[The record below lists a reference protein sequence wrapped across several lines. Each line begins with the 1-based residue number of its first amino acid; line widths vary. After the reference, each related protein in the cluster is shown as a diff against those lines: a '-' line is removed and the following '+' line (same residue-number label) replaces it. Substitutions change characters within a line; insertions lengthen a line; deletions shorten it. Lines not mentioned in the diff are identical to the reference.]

1 MPPDSRWKAPRSRGT
16 QKNDKKGSGAPV
28 GASEPL
34 FMIGAVT
41 AKQPV
46 LRSSPFR
53 ENGTAERPQT
63 LRCPKIINVFPLKM
77 PSNDDDRRQW
87 RKQGGVVGAAA
98 SKTQVPPKA
107 RCGCWVPQPVRR
119 GGHSNRYTPP
129 KGAQDHIRSISA
141 STSSMRVAQL
151 VAMRTTVW
159 VSSNFSQKPNFALP
173 SSAASWA
180 FSSTRKIWF
189 VGESIKKR

>member
-1 MPPDSRWKAPRSRGT
+1 MPPPASRWKAPRSRGI

-28 GASEPL
+28 VASEPL
-34 FMIGAVT
+34 FTVGVVT
-41 AKQPV
+41 EN
-46 LRSSPFR
+46 RSSSFR

-77 PSNDDDRRQW
+77 PKATRRAF
-87 RKQGGVVGAAA
+87 K
-98 SKTQVPPKA
+98 SL
-107 RCGCWVPQPVRR
+107 
-119 GGHSNRYTPP
+119 YPP

-180 FSSTRKIWF
+180 FSSTSKIWL

>member
-1 MPPDSRWKAPRSRGT
+1 MPPPASRWKAPRSRGT
-16 QKNDKKGSGAPV
+16 QKKDKKRLRSTCRRFW
-28 GASEPL
+28 AS
-34 FMIGAVT
+34 FHNWSRDGN
-41 AKQPV
+41 QPV
-46 LRSSPFR
+46 FRSSPFC

-63 LRCPKIINVFPLKM
+63 LRCPQIINVFPLKM
-77 PSNDDDRRQW
+77 PKATRRAF
-87 RKQGGVVGAAA
+87 K
-98 SKTQVPPKA
+98 SL
-107 RCGCWVPQPVRR
+107 
-119 GGHSNRYTPP
+119 YPP

-180 FSSTRKIWF
+180 FSSTRKIWL

>member
-1 MPPDSRWKAPRSRGT
+1 MPPVSRWKAPRSRGT

-34 FMIGAVT
+34 FTIGAVT

-53 ENGTAERPQT
+53 ENGTAELPQT

-77 PSNDDDRRQW
+77 PRATRRAF
-87 RKQGGVVGAAA
+87 K
-98 SKTQVPPKA
+98 SL
-107 RCGCWVPQPVRR
+107 
-119 GGHSNRYTPP
+119 YLL

-180 FSSTRKIWF
+180 FSSTRKIWL

>member
-1 MPPDSRWKAPRSRGT
+1 MPSPASRWKAPRSRGT
-16 QKNDKKGSGAPV
+16 QKKDKKGSEAPV
-28 GASEPL
+28 GASD
-34 FMIGAVT
+34 G
-41 AKQPV
+41 KQPV

-77 PSNDDDRRQW
+77 PKATRRAF
-87 RKQGGVVGAAA
+87 K
-98 SKTQVPPKA
+98 SL
-107 RCGCWVPQPVRR
+107 
-119 GGHSNRYTPP
+119 YPP
-129 KGAQDHIRSISA
+129 KGARSHIRAISA

-180 FSSTRKIWF
+180 FSSTRKIWL

>member
-1 MPPDSRWKAPRSRGT
+1 MNGRRVAMGIF
-16 QKNDKKGSGAPV
+16 SGKIIYN
-28 GASEPL
+28 
-34 FMIGAVT
+34 F
-41 AKQPV
+41 
-46 LRSSPFR
+46 
-53 ENGTAERPQT
+53 GTAERLRT
-63 LRCPKIINVFPLKM
+63 LRCPVFTERAAGGKWQFAVMAPTVKKGLQKRPQAFLKPSYRNEIPLIM
-77 PSNDDDRRQW
+77 AR
-87 RKQGGVVGAAA
+87 A
-98 SKTQVPPKA
+98 KA
-107 RCGCWVPQPVRR
+107 EAIQIVI
-119 GGHSNRYTPP
+119 PP

-180 FSSTRKIWF
+180 FSSTRKIWL

>member
-1 MPPDSRWKAPRSRGT
+1 MPSPVSRWKAPRSRGI

-34 FMIGAVT
+34 FTIGAVT
-41 AKQPV
+41 ANSQFSV
-46 LRSSPFR
+46 SSPFR

-63 LRCPKIINVFPLKM
+63 LHCPKIINVFSLKM
-77 PSNDDDRRQW
+77 PKATRRAF
-87 RKQGGVVGAAA
+87 K
-98 SKTQVPPKA
+98 SL
-107 RCGCWVPQPVRR
+107 
-119 GGHSNRYTPP
+119 YPP

-141 STSSMRVAQL
+141 STSSMWVAQL

-173 SSAASWA
+173 SSAASWV
-180 FSSTRKIWF
+180 FSSTRKIWL

>member
-1 MPPDSRWKAPRSRGT
+1 MPS
-16 QKNDKKGSGAPV
+16 
-28 GASEPL
+28 ASL
-34 FMIGAVT
+34 WAF
-41 AKQPV
+41 
-46 LRSSPFR
+46 L
-53 ENGTAERPQT
+53 AERLFLILGQRSVCGRSAVPFLRKGLLRKIAVCRHGSNRETGLQKRPQAF
-63 LRCPKIINVFPLKM
+63 LKPSYRNEIPLTM
-77 PSNDDDRRQW
+77 ASNDDDRRQW

-107 RCGCWVPQPVRR
+107 RSGCWVPQPVRS
-119 GGHSNRYTPP
+119 GGHSNRYTQ

-141 STSSMRVAQL
+141 STSSIRVAQL

-173 SSAASWA
+173 SSAASWV
-180 FSSTRKIWF
+180 FSSTRKIWL

>member
-1 MPPDSRWKAPRSRGT
+1 MPPVSRWKAPRSRGI

-28 GASEPL
+28 VASEPL
-34 FMIGAVT
+34 FTVGAVT
-41 AKQPV
+41 EN
-46 LRSSPFR
+46 RSSPFR

-77 PSNDDDRRQW
+77 PKATRRPF
-87 RKQGGVVGAAA
+87 K
-98 SKTQVPPKA
+98 SL
-107 RCGCWVPQPVRR
+107 
-119 GGHSNRYTPP
+119 YPP

-173 SSAASWA
+173 SSAASWV

>member
-1 MPPDSRWKAPRSRGT
+1 MPPVSRWKAPRSRGT

-34 FMIGAVT
+34 FTIGAVT

-107 RCGCWVPQPVRR
+107 RCGFWVPQPVRR
-119 GGHSNRYTPP
+119 GGHSNRYTPR
-129 KGAQDHIRSISA
+129 KGRRITSGRS
-141 STSSMRVAQL
+141 
-151 VAMRTTVW
+151 
-159 VSSNFSQKPNFALP
+159 ALP
-173 SSAASWA
+173 PRPCGWPSWWRCA
-180 FSSTRKIWF
+180 PRCGCRRTSPRSRTLPCPPAQPAGHFPAQGRSGWWGSP
-189 VGESIKKR
+189 

>member
-16 QKNDKKGSGAPV
+16 QKNDKKAQKRRQALLS
-28 GASEPL
+28 L
-34 FMIGAVT
+34 
-41 AKQPV
+41 
-46 LRSSPFR
+46 FR

-77 PSNDDDRRQW
+77 PRATRR
-87 RKQGGVVGAAA
+87 AF
-98 SKTQVPPKA
+98 KTL
-107 RCGCWVPQPVRR
+107 
-119 GGHSNRYTPP
+119 YPP

-173 SSAASWA
+173 SSAASWV
-180 FSSTRKIWF
+180 FSSTRKIWL

>member
-1 MPPDSRWKAPRSRGT
+1 MPPVSRWKAPRSRGI

-28 GASEPL
+28 GVSEA
-34 FMIGAVT
+34 FFHGWSRDG
-41 AKQPV
+41 KQPV

-77 PSNDDDRRQW
+77 PRATRRAF
-87 RKQGGVVGAAA
+87 K
-98 SKTQVPPKA
+98 SL
-107 RCGCWVPQPVRR
+107 
-119 GGHSNRYTPP
+119 YPP

-180 FSSTRKIWF
+180 FSSTRKIWL